1 MTATLCTSF
10 IQNGIFVRIRLRSQI
25 GSFFATSPPVGNSRR
40 FASSASTNNAGPVQR
55 IQQQRRRGVLEFR
68 ATDNKYFKDWFDTEE
83 SSTGD
88 SNFHQHQTTRKDA
101 VATTTSGRRATI
113 YEIPDDATQ
122 KWEIS
127 HPAIIKDNHKS
138 SLLNTNGD
146 TAAPTILSANVIR
159 QGFLDHVVKHFLP
172 AEYPHSVA
180 DGYARFTVL
189 AFSASVAGSAAMV
202 LSTQTLLLAVGVV
215 GQSAL
220 HSGSASIM
228 AGALNWVL
236 KDGIGQ
242 LGGVIFASKMG
253 EMKRFDSDPK
263 RWRMLAA
270 LSLDGASFLEI
281 LSPLVWS
288 SWVLPV
294 ACIANI
300 GKNIGFLTA
309 SASRAAIHQSL
320 AIKGNLADVTA
331 KSASQSMAAGL
342 LGTGVGIGLSTF
354 LDYEVTNF
362 ILGFC
367 ALSMIHQGCNYQS
380 LKSVPLQHFNRHRL
394 HILLSKYME
403 TGVVLE
409 PSQVANLERYFP
421 LLIHDDDSHKWLSIG
436 SSLHDLCPGSSSVQD
451 FEEIYG
457 LFQNES
463 YLLNLEEQSNRIHL
477 VFQSGATGE
486 DLIQGMYH
494 AYLLRNE
501 KNNNGT
507 KASSL
512 ELDIS
517 RGRFQKLES
526 SYEKAETEASGFL
539 KHLESKDWKTGT
551 DVTNVEPPAAFRLS
565 IHDPS

>member
-1 MTATLCTSF
+1 MTLNLYRSV
-10 IQNGIFVRIRLRSQI
+10 INNGGLVRTRSQI
-25 GSFFATSPPVGNSRR
+25 GSFILANAPPVGSSRR
-40 FASSASTNNAGPVQR
+40 RLASPPNTGSRTSAGPPMQR
-55 IQQQRRRGVLEFR
+55 MPQRRRVLQFR
-68 ATDNKYFKDWFDTEE
+68 AADSKHFNNWFNTKEE
-83 SSTGD
+83 SSTDHSNVQQHPTMTED
-88 SNFHQHQTTRKDA
+88 SA
-101 VATTTSGRRATI
+101 ATTPTFGRQATL
-113 YEIPDDATQ
+113 YEIPDDSTP
-122 KWEIS
+122 KWNIS
-127 HPAIIKDNHKS
+127 QQPIIREHPESFLGKGNPDTPSLS
-138 SLLNTNGD
+138 S
-146 TAAPTILSANVIR
+146 NVFR
-159 QGFLDHVVKHFLP
+159 QGFFWDHIVKHFLP
-172 AEYPHSVA
+172 AQYPHSVA
-180 DGYARFTVL
+180 NGYARFTVL

-215 GQSAL
+215 GQTSGIT
-220 HSGSASIM
+220 SGSASIM

-253 EMKRFDSDPK
+253 EMKKFDSDPK

-300 GKNIGFLTA
+300 GKNVGFLTA

-354 LDYEVTNF
+354 LDYDATNF
-362 ILGFC
+362 IAGFC

-409 PSQVANLERYFP
+409 PSQVAKLERYFP
-421 LLIHDDDSHKWLSIG
+421 LLAHDDNSHEWLSIG
-436 SSLHDLCPGSSSVQD
+436 SCLHDLCPGSSSVQD
-451 FEEIYG
+451 FEELCG
-457 LFQNES
+457 LFGNEM
-463 YLLNLEEQSNRIHL
+463 YLLNLEESSNRIHL
-477 VFQSGATGE
+477 VFQGGATGE

-501 KNNNGT
+501 K
-507 KASSL
+507 KD
-512 ELDIS
+512 LDIIS
-517 RGRFQKLES
+517 SSRFQTLES
-526 SYEKAETEASGFL
+526 TYEKAATEASLFL
-539 KHLESKDWKTGT
+539 RQLESNGWKTGT
-551 DVTNVEPPAAFRLS
+551 DVTNVEPQAAFRLS